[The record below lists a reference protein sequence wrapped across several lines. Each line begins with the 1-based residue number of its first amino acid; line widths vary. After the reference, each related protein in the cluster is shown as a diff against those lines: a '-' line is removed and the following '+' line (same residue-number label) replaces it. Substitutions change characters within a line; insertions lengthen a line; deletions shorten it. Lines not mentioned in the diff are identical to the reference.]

1 MVFKLL
7 CTPPIKENWEAKV
20 ASMDASV
27 TTLELDGTI
36 PTAAADATWDG
47 AFITPEAF
55 GLFKT
60 KGVGALVVLYQALA
74 DLVTA
79 GRVAWVH
86 LCASGVDVPFFFPL
100 MAACHEKGVALTH
113 CPGVYGVP
121 IAHYVLGHMLS
132 TARMIALHAEN
143 QAAKKYESLIQRDL
157 RAMTVG
163 IVGAGGI
170 GSEVARLSKGFGMTT
185 IGWRRNAAPAPNY
198 DEVLA
203 GPDGLSTLLAKAD
216 FVVVCVPK
224 TPATA
229 GLLGAPQFAQM
240 KPTAWLINVSR
251 GTVLDEPALIAA
263 LPIEGQAPAGAIMD
277 VFAVEPLPQDS
288 PLWGMPNVVITPH
301 DSWRTDEALK
311 DNHRYFLDNV
321 ALQMKGEP
329 LIGLVADEYLSPAI
343 AAAAAA
349 KAAKM

>member
-1 MVFKLL
+1 MVFKVL
-7 CTPPIKENWEAKV
+7 CTSPIKENWESEL
-20 ASMDASV
+20 ASMSASV

-36 PTAAADATWDG
+36 PTTAADDTWDG

-60 KGVGALVVLYQALA
+60 EGVDALVVLYQALA
-74 DLVTA
+74 DLVSA

-86 LCASGVDVPFFFPL
+86 ICASGLDVKFFSPL
-100 MAACHEKGVALTH
+100 MAACHEKGAALTH

-132 TARMIALHAEN
+132 TARMIKLHADN

-157 RAMTVG
+157 RSMTVG

-170 GSEVARLSKGFGMTT
+170 GSEVARLSKGFGMAT

-203 GPDGLSTLLAKAD
+203 GPGGLSALLAKAD

-229 GLLGAPQFAQM
+229 SLLGAPQFAQM

-251 GTVLDEPALIAA
+251 GTVLDESALIAA

-277 VFAVEPLPQDS
+277 VFAVEPLAQDS
-288 PLWGMPNVVITPH
+288 PLWDMPNVVITPH

-311 DNHRYFLDNV
+311 DNHRYFLSNV
-321 ALQMKGEP
+321 ALKLKGEQ
-329 LIGLVADEYLSPAI
+329 LNGLVSEEYLTPAL
-343 AAAAAA
+343 AAAAEA
-349 KAAKM
+349 KAATA